1 MPEKLI
7 LFVCTGNICRSPM
20 AEYLLRDR
28 LETGSE
34 WEVKSAGIMGGRGM
48 TASDEAI
55 EALQERGIDL
65 APHRSRPVERE
76 LVDASAIVVVM
87 TDSHLQQM
95 DDMFPDAR
103 GKFFMMK
110 SFDKETRDIADPIGL
125 SVTTYRRVRDEIESS
140 LPGLLEF
147 MNRLDV

>member
-1 MPEKLI
+1 MPEKKI

-20 AEYLLRDR
+20 AEHLLRDR
-28 LETGSE
+28 LAKDSE
-34 WEVKSAGIMGGRGM
+34 WEVASAGIMAGRGM

-55 EALQERGIDL
+55 EALGERGIDL
-65 APHRSRPVERE
+65 SSHRSQPVDRE

-95 DDMFPDAR
+95 DDMFPDFR

-110 SFDKETRDIADPIGL
+110 SFDSKTRDIGDPIGL
-125 SVTTYRRVRDEIESS
+125 SADVYRRVRGEIESS
-140 LPGLLEF
+140 LPGLIEF
-147 MNRLDV
+147 MKRMQV